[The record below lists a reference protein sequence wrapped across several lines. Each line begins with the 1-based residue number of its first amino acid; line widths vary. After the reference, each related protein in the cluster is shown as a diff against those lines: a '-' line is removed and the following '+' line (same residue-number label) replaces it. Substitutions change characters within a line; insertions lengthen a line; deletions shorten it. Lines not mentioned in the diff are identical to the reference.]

1 MSSINSKITSPI
13 LNKNLLIKNTSFL
26 METKRKYN
34 GFPTQIHSVNSNI
47 TDNPYLNPGLNLS
60 STEISLPTNF
70 NLFTVN
76 SINSTMFENSKLN
89 MKLYETKSNFS
100 RPHTIAANTIK

>member
-47 TDNPYLNPGLNLS
+47 TDNPYLNPGLKLS
-60 STEISLPTNF
+60 LLQLVTKLTPLYHRIFSV
-70 NLFTVN
+70 TV
-76 SINSTMFENSKLN
+76 
-89 MKLYETKSNFS
+89 
-100 RPHTIAANTIK
+100 